1 MDNPERLPTRSATPS
16 TTGVLRWTRKRKG
29 SRTIR
34 SRIGPA
40 LHQRDT
46 PRKISPRKMQV
57 SKRRIGTQGPN
68 RFSMQIP
75 GSPQREIGRIDFC
88 KAAQAPGLKVVKPNF
103 SFCCVSHE
111 PEPVT

>member
-1 MDNPERLPTRSATPS
+1 
-16 TTGVLRWTRKRKG
+16 
-29 SRTIR
+29 
-34 SRIGPA
+34 
-40 LHQRDT
+40 
-46 PRKISPRKMQV
+46 
-57 SKRRIGTQGPN
+57 
-68 RFSMQIP
+68 MQIP